1 MVDALSDVVS
11 ASPTKASTAIVV
23 QVQYVA
29 KFLFFSL
36 LELMLQNFEPTAT
49 FFKLVLYLL
58 SWTGR
63 KGSTAVDCKR

>member
-1 MVDALSDVVS
+1 VVDALSDVVS

-49 FFKLVLYLL
+49 TTTF
-58 SWTGR
+58 
-63 KGSTAVDCKR
+63 